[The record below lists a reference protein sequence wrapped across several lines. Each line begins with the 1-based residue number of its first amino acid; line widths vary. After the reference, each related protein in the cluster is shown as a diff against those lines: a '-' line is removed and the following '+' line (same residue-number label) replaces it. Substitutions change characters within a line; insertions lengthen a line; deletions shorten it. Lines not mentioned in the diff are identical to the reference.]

1 VLFAL
6 IVTVIFVLMFGGI
19 LLFVRSGAYTKT
31 LERTLP
37 KSAGMVL
44 PPENSAEVLG
54 RIVGLTSRYI
64 IVGAVVSV
72 VYTIVVPLALGLGP
86 WDLSGAYVGMA
97 GVIVGLVAGHLNGFA
112 RDANR
117 RAANPGPITRPA
129 GVRLSDYLSPFT
141 LVAAAI
147 VAVIALGS
155 LILAI
160 YVIVSD
166 FEFDYERAIF
176 SSPIASS
183 VAYASTFVALIV
195 YVVGIAVIL
204 RRPQNASSNIALA
217 WDDALTSQLMFSGLY
232 ITCFIIGISTNPL
245 YSALVQQVPG
255 GGDTDGLRTL
265 LFAGALLLPL
275 TIFGVVL
282 ASVLTKPTKRYIK
295 RLWPSLAR

>member
-1 VLFAL
+1 VFFAL
-6 IVTVIFVLMFGGI
+6 IVTVVFVLMFGGI
-19 LLFVRSGAYTKT
+19 LLFVRSNAYGTT
-31 LERTLP
+31 LERSLP
-37 KSAGMVL
+37 RSAGMML

-64 IVGAVVSV
+64 IIGAAVTV
-72 VYTIVVPLALGLGP
+72 VYSIVVPLLIGLAP

-112 RDANR
+112 RDVNR

-129 GVRLSDYLSPFT
+129 GVGLSDYLSPFT

-155 LILAI
+155 LVLAL
-160 YVIVSD
+160 YVLVSD
-166 FEFDYERAIF
+166 FEFDYDRVTI
-176 SSPIASS
+176 SSPVAST
-183 VAYASTFVALIV
+183 VAYASMLLALGV
-195 YVVGIAVIL
+195 YVVGIALNL
-204 RRPQNASSNIALA
+204 RRPQNAVSNIALA

-255 GGDTDGLRTL
+255 GGETDGLRTL
-265 LFAGALLLPL
+265 LFLGALLLPL
-275 TIFGVVL
+275 TIFALVL
-282 ASVLTKPTKRYIK
+282 SSVLTKPTKRYIK
-295 RLWPSLAR
+295 RLWPSLAG